1 MKHIA
6 ARDALVAFAAL
17 ALPLHAAPESRSI
30 QASFYCFQYAPGI
43 QSLDV
48 PDGGAGQ
55 AVRLSTANITPA
67 VNLTL
72 SGSDALV
79 FAAGDKTKP
88 AARVNIPGDLNKALI
103 VLLPAPAGSAE
114 AYRGFA
120 IDYTRDRFPL
130 GTYRLV
136 NVSKHPVRGA
146 IGRSYAEVKPGGVA
160 GLELQGDE
168 GATQGVKFE
177 FNEKGKWNRLTEA
190 RAAVRRDRR
199 WLVCVYQDPAT
210 QRMNLRSIPDRDY
223 PVTAP
228 TATAAL
234 AE

>member
-6 ARDALVAFAAL
+6 ALIAL
-17 ALPLHAAPESRSI
+17 AFPLHAAPESRSI

-43 QSLDV
+43 QSIEV

-55 AVRLSTANITPA
+55 SVRLSTANITPA
-67 VNLTL
+67 VSLTL
-72 SGSDALV
+72 SGNDALV
-79 FAAGDKTKP
+79 FTSGDKTKP
-88 AARVNIPGDLNKALI
+88 AARVTVPGELGKALI
-103 VLLPAPAGSAE
+103 VLMPAPAGSPE
-114 AYRGFA
+114 PYRGFA
-120 IDYTRDRFPL
+120 LDYTRDRFPL

-136 NVSKHPVRGA
+136 NVSKHPIRGA
-146 IGRSYAEVKPGGVA
+146 IGRSYAEVQPGGVA

-177 FNEKGKWNRLTEA
+177 FNEKGKWNRLTET

-199 WLVCVYQDPAT
+199 WLVCVYQDPTT

-223 PVTAP
+223 SVTPP

-234 AE
+234 SE

>member
-6 ARDALVAFAAL
+6 ALIAL
-17 ALPLHAAPESRSI
+17 ASPLYAASESRSI

-48 PDGGAGQ
+48 PDGAAGQ
-55 AVRLSTANITPA
+55 SIRLSTANITPA
-67 VNLTL
+67 VNLVLT
-72 SGSDALV
+72 GNDALV
-79 FAAGDKTKP
+79 FASGDKTKP
-88 AARVNIPGDLNKALI
+88 AARVAIPGDVAKALI
-103 VLLPAPAGSAE
+103 VLLPAPAGSPE
-114 AYRGFA
+114 PYRGFA

-160 GLELQGDE
+160 GIELQGDE

-177 FNEKGKWNRLTEA
+177 FNEKGKWNRLTES

-210 QRMNLRSIPDRDY
+210 QRINLRSIPDRDY

-228 TATAAL
+228 TATASI

>member
-1 MKHIA
+1 MKNIA
-6 ARDALVAFAAL
+6 ALIAL
-17 ALPLHAAPESRSI
+17 ASPIHAAQESRSI
-30 QASFYCFQYAPGI
+30 QASFYCFQYAPGV
-43 QSLDV
+43 QSLDI
-48 PDGGAGQ
+48 PDGAAGQ
-55 AVRLSTANITPA
+55 SVRLSTANITPA
-67 VNLTL
+67 VNLALT
-72 SGSDALV
+72 GNDALV
-79 FAAGDKTKP
+79 FASGDKTKP
-88 AARVNIPGDLNKALI
+88 AARVSIPGDVTKALI
-103 VLLPAPAGSAE
+103 ILLPAPAGSPE
-114 AYRGFA
+114 PYRGFA
-120 IDYTRDRFPL
+120 LDYTRDRFPL

-160 GLELQGDE
+160 SLKLLGDE

-177 FNEKGKWNRLTEA
+177 FNEKGKWNRLTET

-199 WLVCVYQDPAT
+199 WLVCVYQDPST

-228 TATAAL
+228 IATASI

>member
-6 ARDALVAFAAL
+6 ALIAL
-17 ALPLHAAPESRSI
+17 ASPLYAASESRSI
-30 QASFYCFQYAPGI
+30 QASFYCFQYAPGV

-48 PDGGAGQ
+48 PDGAAGQ
-55 AVRLSTANITPA
+55 SIRLSTANITPS
-67 VNLTL
+67 VNLVL
-72 SGSDALV
+72 SGNDALV
-79 FAAGDKTKP
+79 FASGDKTRP
-88 AARVNIPGDLNKALI
+88 AVRVAIPGDVAKALI
-103 VLLPAPAGSAE
+103 VLLPAPAGSPE
-114 AYRGFA
+114 PYRGFA
-120 IDYTRDRFPL
+120 LDYTRDRFPL

-160 GLELQGDE
+160 GIELQGDE

-177 FNEKGKWNRLTEA
+177 FNEKGKWSRLTET

-199 WLVCVYQDPAT
+199 WLVCVYQDPST

-228 TATAAL
+228 TATASI

>member
-1 MKHIA
+1 M
-6 ARDALVAFAAL
+6 
-17 ALPLHAAPESRSI
+17 
-30 QASFYCFQYAPGI
+30 
-43 QSLDV
+43 
-48 PDGGAGQ
+48 
-55 AVRLSTANITPA
+55 
-67 VNLTL
+67 NLTFT
-72 SGSDALV
+72 GTDALV
-79 FAAGDKTKP
+79 FAPNDKSKP
-88 AARVNIPGDLNKALI
+88 AARVTIPSELNKALI

-114 AYRGFA
+114 PYRGFA
-120 IDYTRDRFPL
+120 LDYTRDRFPL

-136 NVSKHPVRGA
+136 NVSKHHVRGA

-160 GLELQGDE
+160 GIELQGDE

-177 FNEKGKWNRLTEA
+177 FNENGKWSRLTET

-199 WLVCVYQDPAT
+199 WLVCVYQDPTT

-223 PVTAP
+223 PVTTP